1 MSPANGLQ
9 LPEPPR
15 ESKHGQP
22 AFVTARSLL
31 GLTSGMVLVD
41 SLLGGLKPDTVALI
55 TGSSLRLLAAERY
68 CIRVQLP
75 PARGGLD
82 GGAFFIDGGN
92 SFDIYLF
99 TEMARK
105 HHLAYNK
112 VLDRQLLSR
121 AFTIYELRSLIHDS
135 AIVFAA
141 KKPKLLVVSEVF
153 ALFNED
159 VESAEARQVI
169 GDIASSIS
177 EVSEREKVPVLITSA
192 SRPEFLTSILEEH
205 CSVSADITD
214 DGRRARARLLKH
226 PWKSPLEM
234 FGEAGLGNYNQ
245 DALGAEAR
253 LHG

>member
-1 MSPANGLQ
+1 MPSANGLQ
-9 LPEPPR
+9 LTEPPQD
-15 ESKHGQP
+15 SKHAQP

-31 GLTSGMVLVD
+31 GLTSGMALVD
-41 SLLGGLKPDTVALI
+41 SLIGGLKPDTVALI
-55 TGSSLRLLAAERY
+55 TGSSLRLQAAERY

-105 HHLAYNK
+105 HHLAYNGA
-112 VLDRQLLSR
+112 LDRQLLSR
-121 AFTIYELRSLIHDS
+121 AFTIYELRSLINDS
-135 AIVFAA
+135 AAVFAA
-141 KKPKLLVVSEVF
+141 RKLKLLVVSEVF
-153 ALFNED
+153 TLFNDD
-159 VESAEARQVI
+159 VETAEARRVV

-192 SRPEFLTSILEEH
+192 SRPESLTSILEER
-205 CSVSADITD
+205 CSVSAEIAD
-214 DGRRARARLLKH
+214 DGRLARARLFKH
-226 PWKSPLEM
+226 PWKGPLEVS
-234 FGEAGLGNYNQ
+234 GEAGLGNYNQ
-245 DALGAEAR
+245 DALGAEAK